1 MQSPEKL
8 LSRRIQA
15 GAMTQDD
22 ADLVSSYCEE
32 RRATDHIKENTV
44 DSIIKALISVVPY
57 LAPFKE
63 CTTPQVIKMVNTSES
78 HWGPNTR
85 RLKIILTKKFLKW
98 LVDEGYNTTLNL
110 PKVISIH
117 PPSGNKITKTADQ
130 MIPAEKV
137 DEMIRSCKNSRD
149 RALIALAFEGALR
162 PSEVRN
168 ATWSQ
173 LTFDEYGAKF
183 ITSGKTGK
191 TRYIRIIRYAG
202 YLTAWQADYHPGTP
216 TGDSLIFPT
225 RSGALIGETYYTD
238 ILKKTAKSA
247 GLKGFFPYLLRH
259 SRITEMISEKIPE
272 SVVKLQAWGCL
283 STPMLATYAHVSNDQ
298 QDDIL
303 LASAGVKRVGRPAG
317 PTIKP
322 AQCGHCQTIN
332 VPGSSFCRT
341 CGRSLTEKAESEVD
355 QIREIMKNPG
365 MLRLL
370 ADELEKQTK
379 TG

>member
-1 MQSPEKL
+1 MQSPQEKF
-8 LSRRIQA
+8 SRRVQV
-15 GAMTQDD
+15 GAMTQED
-22 ADLVSSYCEE
+22 ADLVSLYCEE
-32 RRATDHIKENTV
+32 RRATDHIQETTTTI
-44 DSIIKALISVVPY
+44 IIKSLISVVPD

-63 CTTPQVIKMVNTSES
+63 CTTPQVIKMVNATES
-78 HWGPNTR
+78 RWSQNTR
-85 RLKIILTKKFLKW
+85 RLRIVILKKFLRW
-98 LVDEGYNTTLNL
+98 LITEGYNTTLNL
-110 PKVISIH
+110 QKVDSIK
-117 PPSGNKITKTADQ
+117 PPSGNKITKSADK
-130 MIPAEKV
+130 MISSATV

-162 PSEVRN
+162 PSEARN
-168 ATWSQ
+168 ATWNQ
-173 LTFDEYGAKF
+173 LSFDEYGAKF

-216 TGDSLIFPT
+216 TGDALIFPT
-225 RSGALIGETYYTD
+225 RSGKILSENYYTF
-238 ILKKTAKSA
+238 LVTEAAKAA
-247 GLKGFFPYLLRH
+247 GLEGFFPYLLRH

-272 SVVKLQAWGCL
+272 SVVKLQAWGSL